1 MAQFRN
7 DIQSIRGLAV
17 MSVMLFHA
25 NPDFFKSGYLGVD
38 VFFVV
43 SGYVVA
49 PLLIRI
55 AKPENGTHG
64 TPKERVLNF

>member
-7 DIQSIRGLAV
+7 DIQGIRGLAV
-17 MSVMLFHA
+17 ISVILFHA

-49 PLLIRI
+49 PLLLRI
-55 AKPENGTHG
+55 TDQNNQASQY
-64 TPKERVLNF
+64 PKKNN